1 MRRPDFTSLFTRLR
15 ALPPPRRRALIG
27 GLAVLC
33 VIAIVALAFAIG
45 RRTATSRGASA
56 QAMALARRND
66 DLQDQL
72 AILQRDQQVSRI
84 ADRLL
89 QKTLTDRDEEIRSLR
104 ADQAFY
110 SKLVGA
116 DQKPG
121 GLAVHGVALTPV
133 ARTHAF
139 NFVVTLTRSAEGG
152 QEIDGKLSVAVDG
165 IRADK
170 LTTLQGTPLVG
181 TAAAD
186 GLPFAFKYFQQ
197 VRGTLM
203 LPADFTPN
211 KLRITLDPHDGA
223 PVTRMLA
230 WSDAVQ
236 GKTDSASNRP

>member
-1 MRRPDFTSLFTRLR
+1 MRRPDFPSLLAHLRTLSASQRRVRLGVLAALCLVAAFGLGWLAGHR
-15 ALPPPRRRALIG
+15 NALPG
-27 GLAVLC
+27 
-33 VIAIVALAFAIG
+33 
-45 RRTATSRGASA
+45 GASA
-56 QAMALARRND
+56 QALALSKRND

-89 QKTLTDRDEEIRSLR
+89 QKTLSGRDEEIRSLR

-121 GLAVHGVALTPV
+121 GLAVHGVALMPV
-133 ARTHAF
+133 AHTHAF

-152 QEIDGKLSVAVDG
+152 QEIDGKLSVAVNG

-170 LTTLQGTPLVG
+170 LTTLEGASLVG
-181 TAAAD
+181 VAEAG

-223 PVTRMLA
+223 PVTRTLA
-230 WSDAVQ
+230 WSDAVRNA
-236 GKTDSASNRP
+236 GDNAANP

>member
-15 ALPPPRRRALIG
+15 ALPAPRRRVLLGGSAALAVIVVFGFGWLIG
-27 GLAVLC
+27 HQ
-33 VIAIVALAFAIG
+33 
-45 RRTATSRGASA
+45 TAWSRGAAA
-56 QAMALARRND
+56 QVLALASRND
-66 DLQDQL
+66 DLQNQL
-72 AILQRDQQVSRI
+72 AILQRDHQVSQI

-121 GLAVHGVALTPV
+121 GLVVHGVALVPV
-133 ARTHAF
+133 THTHAY

-170 LTTLQGTPLVG
+170 LTTLEGAPLVG
-181 TAAAD
+181 VAAAA
-186 GLPFAFKYFQQ
+186 GLPFAFKYFLQ

-211 KLRITLDPHDGA
+211 KLRITLDPRDGA
-223 PVTRMLA
+223 PMTRTLA
-230 WSDAVQ
+230 WGDALQ
-236 GKTDSASNRP
+236 SAGAHAGSP